1 MAPTACVKGQA
12 VGATRG
18 TIPFVTSSRNAPG
31 AEAQIAVLIP
41 KSTWEQVIP
50 PDAAERLSRLGA
62 VAHADPAS
70 PEQVRDVLSQADVA
84 LTGWKSAKVTA
95 DLLEAAPH
103 LKLIAHTAGS
113 VKGPIDP
120 SAWERG
126 ITVTHAA
133 AMIADAVAEM
143 TLLLELLCLRRVHEL
158 DRGMRAGKPWSE
170 LRERPGEL
178 LAGKTVGLV
187 GLGYVARKHLALLR
201 PFHPQVLVFDPYLDD
216 AVAREQGVRKVD
228 LETLF
233 RESRVIS
240 NHAPITPETKGLI
253 GAQQLKLIQPGAVFV
268 NTARAYTVDYTAL
281 LPELQTGRFY
291 AALDVFEKEP
301 LDPGSPFLTL
311 PNVVV
316 TPHEAGHSVDS
327 HLAQGR
333 AMVEEIERFLRGE
346 PLQYQVTKEQL
357 AIMA

>member
-1 MAPTACVKGQA
+1 MSS
-12 VGATRG
+12 G
-18 TIPFVTSSRNAPG
+18 TIAGVTASTSGRSDTGAP
-31 AEAQIAVLIP
+31 QIAVLIP
-41 KSTWEQVIP
+41 QSTWQQVIP

-95 DLLEAAPH
+95 ELLEQAPH

-120 SAWERG
+120 AAWERG
-126 ITVTHAA
+126 VTVTHAA
-133 AMIADAVAEM
+133 ALIADAVAEM
-143 TLLLELLCLRRVHEL
+143 TLLLELMSLRRPHEL
-158 DRGMRAGKPWSE
+158 DRGMRAGAPWAQ

-178 LAGKTVGLV
+178 LQGKKVGLV

-201 PFHPQVLVFDPYLDD
+201 PFKPDVLVYDPYLK
-216 AVAREQGVRKVD
+216 AEAARELGVRTVD
-228 LETLF
+228 LDTLF

-268 NTARAYTVDYTAL
+268 NTARAYTVDYGAL
-281 LPELQTGRFY
+281 LAELQTGRFY

-301 LDPGSPFLTL
+301 LDPASPFLQL
-311 PNVVV
+311 PNVIV

-327 HLAQGR
+327 HYAQGR

-346 PLQYQVTKEQL
+346 PLHYEVTKEQL